1 MTPEEAVQNLRKLL
15 ESNKAQHVMLVTG
28 KRSFKLSGAA
38 EALQAAWTPGLKITH
53 FDTVPKNPDVKAVDA
68 AAALCGSETPD
79 FVIVVG
85 GGSAIDLAKALLIRL
100 ATQEPAARTLNSKTW
115 MDAELVP
122 LVAIPTTTGTGSET
136 TQFAVIYRD
145 KIKHSLSSAK
155 LRPNYVFLVP
165 KFTQAQPFPVRA
177 AAGFDAL
184 SQAIESYWS
193 GHGTAESDRAAL
205 DAIQLAVPRLTLG
218 LSDFNEEVASDMQQ
232 AAHLAGIAINT
243 TKTTAPHA
251 LSYALTTDYGVD
263 HGHAVGLLLPKI
275 WRLHNRM
282 AAAGTLP
289 VSLKHRMQDI
299 SDRLGVPSHEV
310 PQFIE
315 SMLKKNEL
323 PFNFRDLGLE
333 TQEHWVALCKRVN
346 QDRLKNH
353 PATLSTDDIE
363 ALWNHEISDI

>member
-1 MTPEEAVQNLRKLL
+1 M
-15 ESNKAQHVMLVTG
+15 
-28 KRSFKLSGAA
+28 
-38 EALQAAWTPGLKITH
+38 GLI
-53 FDTVPKNPDVKAVDA
+53 
-68 AAALCGSETPD
+68 D
-79 FVIVVG
+79 F
-85 GGSAIDLAKALLIRL
+85 
-100 ATQEPAARTLNSKTW
+100 T
-115 MDAELVP
+115 
-122 LVAIPTTTGTGSET
+122 
-136 TQFAVIYRD
+136 
-145 KIKHSLSSAK
+145 
-155 LRPNYVFLVP
+155 
-165 KFTQAQPFPVRA
+165 
-177 AAGFDAL
+177 
-184 SQAIESYWS
+184 
-193 GHGTAESDRAAL
+193 
-205 DAIQLAVPRLTLG
+205 
-218 LSDFNEEVASDMQQ
+218 EEVAADMQE

-263 HGHAVGLLLPKI
+263 HGHAVGLYF
-275 WRLHNRM
+275 RRFGLHNRM

-289 VSLKHRMQDI
+289 APLKHRMQDI

-310 PQFIE
+310 PRFIE

>member
-1 MTPEEAVQNLRKLL
+1 MTPEEAVHKLRKLL
-15 ESNKAQHVMLVTG
+15 ESHKAQHVMLVTG

-53 FDTVPKNPDVKAVDA
+53 FDRVPKNPDVNAVDA
-68 AAALCGSETPD
+68 AAALCGSEMPD

-100 ATQEPAARTLNSKTW
+100 ATQEPAAHSLDSKTW
-115 MDAELVP
+115 IDAELVP

-145 KIKHSLSSAK
+145 NVKHSLSSAK
-155 LRPNYVFLVP
+155 LRPNYVLLVP

-193 GHGTAESDRAAL
+193 GHGTPESDKAAL

-218 LSDFNEEVASDMQQ
+218 LSDFNEEVASDMQE

-263 HGHAVGLLLPKI
+263 HGHAVGLLVPKI

-282 AAAGTLP
+282 TATGTLP
-289 VSLKHRMQDI
+289 APLNHRMQEI
-299 SDRLGVPSHEV
+299 SDRIGVPSLEV
-310 PQFIE
+310 PGFIE
-315 SMLKKNEL
+315 AMLNKNEL
-323 PFNFRDLGLE
+323 PFKFRDLGLKN
-333 TQEHWVALCKRVN
+333 QEAWVALCKRVN

-353 PATLSTDDIE
+353 PAKLSTDDIE
-363 ALWNHEISDI
+363 ALWSHEISDI

>member
-1 MTPEEAVQNLRKLL
+1 MPSMPLQHSVMRGHQTLSLWWVVARPSTLQKPSSSDWRRKNRLRILL
-15 ESNKAQHVMLVTG
+15 DSKA
-28 KRSFKLSGAA
+28 
-38 EALQAAWTPGLKITH
+38 
-53 FDTVPKNPDVKAVDA
+53 
-68 AAALCGSETPD
+68 
-79 FVIVVG
+79 
-85 GGSAIDLAKALLIRL
+85 
-100 ATQEPAARTLNSKTW
+100 W
-115 MDAELVP
+115 MDTELVP

-145 KIKHSLSSAK
+145 NIKHSLSSAK
-155 LRPNYVFLVP
+155 LLPNHVFLVP

-193 GHGTAESDRAAL
+193 GHGTTESDKAAL
-205 DAIQLAVPRLTLG
+205 DAIPLAASRLTMG
-218 LSDFNEEVASDMQQ
+218 LVDFTEEVAADMQE

-289 VSLKHRMQDI
+289 APLKHRMQDI

-310 PQFIE
+310 PGSSSPCSRKTNYLLI
-315 SMLKKNEL
+315 
-323 PFNFRDLGLE
+323 LGI
-333 TQEHWVALCKRVN
+333 WGS
-346 QDRLKNH
+346 RLR
-353 PATLSTDDIE
+353 STG
-363 ALWNHEISDI
+363 